1 MVLSDLSKY
10 GMKMIQKGGA
20 RAMGGQ
26 HMGFF
31 AVFMMSLLF
40 LLIKSY
46 LVYLTWNLLVDRGVF
61 TMVRPVSFGESIMLV
76 ILFNNLF
83 H

>member
-1 MVLSDLSKY
+1 MVLDVLSKY

-31 AVFMMSLLF
+31 AVFMMALLF

-46 LVYLTWNLLVDRGVF
+46 LVYLTWNILVDRGVI
-61 TMVRPVSFGESIMLV
+61 TMMRPVTFGEAIMMV